1 MNRVSPYTKQR
12 MSFIRIA
19 LFGSLMLIA
28 GSAAAQSHVTV
39 GGHVFGGGKN
49 ASVGRGTTV
58 LIDQAGAVVSGDVYG
73 GGALAKVDTA
83 ISALN
88 PDPVPAKA
96 IDSTLVTILN
106 GSIKGNVYGGGLGQA
121 DDPGEEGDQSIA
133 ADVYGGV
140 HVYIGNSARG
150 NATLGNTVG
159 PNVTGG
165 NVFGGN
171 NVNGSPKK
179 NVKVDIWKTA
189 HTEANEVDHGNVFTT
204 FDNFKA
210 NVSHAMTA
218 FAIQAVYGGGNEANY
233 VPTVS
238 ESCSTSVYIHNCD
251 NTVKMVYGG
260 GRAADVGEVVSEDNT
275 IKADVHV
282 TVDGGRIDTLFGGG
296 DGHTKDALGNYRAAD
311 IYGNAISAINGGYFT
326 AAFAGSNTA
335 GDIIGGTKQLTVSKT
350 GPCSSGDEYIIS
362 LFGGS
367 NEAATHGNVELT
379 VGCGVDNIYE
389 LYGGSNKAEIIDGN
403 VTLNVYGGN
412 YTNVFGGSKGDLA
425 SLGEG
430 HVDKAAN
437 ITGNVTLNLYGGI
450 MSNAFGGSNQNG
462 NIDGQITVNVLNHEV
477 TDCGLSVINNI
488 YGAGNVTQY
497 HPTSLSEGVLS
508 PVVNVIH
515 VGSIGSIGGNIY
527 GGANGSTAT
536 VTANPIVN
544 FGYDATT
551 MYELTGVDYP
561 DGIDR
566 DNYRAVA
573 TGNVYGG
580 GAEAATVG
588 NTAVLMYK
596 SNSQARTVFGGGNE
610 AGVSGATS
618 ITISDGT
625 VTAGIYGG
633 CNTSGIVTGDITV
646 TMNGGAVGASGVGNE
661 ASVFGGGYGNS
672 TATQGDVT
680 VTIDGASAV
689 VWGDVYGGSALGSVN
704 NEGSD
709 VTTVNILDGEVK
721 GDVFGG
727 GLGEAGVGYVTKGQV
742 NGLVT
747 VNIGQDNGDG
757 TYSGNA
763 TIGGNVYG
771 CNNTNGSPQQDVTVN
786 IYATAHT
793 AGVNEVGDAGYALA
807 NVFGGGKNAD
817 FTIAGKRARVNV
829 HSCNNTINRVFGGGD
844 AAAVTGTAVMIQGG
858 RINNVF
864 GGGNGETTA
873 ANVGTLGINLDMH
886 GGRIGTLVSASNT
899 SGTIGGP
906 INVTVDNESGCDEV
920 VTDFFGGSNMVDI
933 STNVTTTIECG
944 AGTFTNVYGGSNQAN
959 ITGNVVLNV
968 KGGTMQNVYGGSK
981 GVLNG
986 TAANITGNVTL
997 NLYGGSIS
1005 QDAFGGSNQNGAITG
1020 NITVNVLDHEG
1031 TCALDVNNIYGAG
1044 NVTPYTPTNPSAT
1057 SPTINVMHIKQ
1068 AAGIRGNVFGGGKG
1082 ATAIVTAQPRVNI
1095 GYDASTMLEL
1105 DNVEYPARIDRATE
1119 YVAKV
1124 TGSVYGGGDLAS
1136 TNGSPIVKMEHPN
1149 SHVGNLFGGG
1159 NNVGISGNS
1168 TITINNGTVI
1178 DGVYGGCNVTGTV
1191 TGNSTITLL
1200 GGTVGSPSHNGNIFG
1215 GGLGQPTKVDGDVI
1229 ITYGNTAGTATPT
1242 LYGNLYGGSALG
1254 AVNTKT
1260 ANIDSHNMN
1269 THETTTIDILSGS
1282 VNGNI
1287 FGGGLGQADDPEVD
1301 GDQSIAAIVHG
1312 KIQINV
1318 GSSTISDGDY
1328 TGNAVLQ
1335 NATIY
1340 GCNNIKGTPQNDV
1353 YIDIYKTHRE
1363 TSDEVG
1369 ATSGATF
1376 AIGNVYGGGN
1386 RADYAPDYIYRRE
1399 QAFINGIANDALRR
1413 PYVKKPH
1420 VYVHGC
1426 NNTISELYGGGNAA
1440 AVPGDSV
1447 VFDGGRY
1454 DLIFGG
1460 GNGTV
1465 VPANVGIGG
1474 VFLEGKGGFCGF
1486 IYEHCNRR
1494 GAIEGEVTFKNGSG
1508 NHEDCNEGVLKV
1520 HNHYCGGNEVDIL
1533 GNFTY
1538 TFSCTTGENANSDYN
1553 ALYGGCRL
1561 GTTYGNIT
1569 LIIEGGHF
1577 GTIFGGPRGAEGFA
1591 ANVKKFPASRDEM
1604 VNHPEL
1610 YSAAMIEWM
1619 DKNGA
1624 GLYGTGGNVK
1634 IILRGGTIG
1643 DVFGGCDVNGNVEG
1657 RITIIVDSTGTC
1669 PLDIDNIFGGGNL
1682 ASYSPDTANTS
1693 DPNYD
1698 PNYAYPLIDLQ
1709 NGHVNHNV
1717 FGGGKGSLAS
1727 VDNGK
1732 VTSNPKVH
1740 MHPDVANS
1748 KKFRVLGNI
1757 YGGGELGQVQGNT
1770 TVLIEKGTVKGSV
1783 YGAGLGNA
1791 ADEDFGL
1798 VAKNTTVDM
1807 RDGLVE
1813 HNIYGGGE
1821 MASVGTFTRT
1831 DHAVTGCT
1839 ANTGKATVTILAG
1852 TVGPTSMPAD
1862 FLSGY
1867 NGSDF
1872 VNDRIVGMVFGG
1884 SKGVAGN
1891 PESNPLYDYIAFA
1904 NETDVTI
1911 GENSGHTGPFIK
1923 GSVYGG
1929 SQNGHVY
1936 NGGTHV
1942 KIYGGQ
1948 IGCGAGQTTVYADE
1962 AFIATPATVDDYNK
1976 LAECPHWVYGR
1987 NDGNGVEYLP
1997 YDPYATNST
2006 ADARPKGSDGHTY
2019 YGNVYGG
2026 GSGFYPFAERQWL
2039 RSAGQ
2044 VYGSTKVEI
2053 TGGHILTSVY
2063 GGNELTDVIGDSC
2076 VIIMTGGTI
2085 GVPRTLTQI
2094 GNHPV
2099 TCYLFGA
2106 GKGDER
2112 THFNQWTNVQ
2122 NTRVSVS
2129 GTARIYGSIF
2139 GGGEDGHVLRNTKVT
2154 LKDVVLGTTGTSYV
2168 DGNVFGGG
2176 RGFKGDALTAGN
2188 VGGDVLVDI
2197 SGTSSTKVLGSVY
2210 GGGRLA
2216 SVGYGL
2222 YAPDD
2227 PQYGVMRPDNQDDDG
2242 NSVPGFARGHI
2253 RINIHGSA
2261 TIGNEISTDYS
2272 AEHSKGGNV
2281 FGSSMGRLTKLDGTY
2296 LLDLWQ
2302 KLGTSKQTTV
2312 HIYENA
2318 KVRGNVYG
2326 GSELGSVAEN
2336 TTVNIYGDAE
2346 IGHLTSGTHY
2356 HGDVYA
2362 GGYGISTKKSD
2373 LSTITEEGDLRNKVQ
2388 QFSGRVYGSTEVN
2401 VYGNAT
2407 LHGDVYGGGEMA
2419 SVGTVNVDASG
2430 NTLVNIGEYNG
2441 GDYRGNATIIGGEVY
2456 GCNNIAGTP
2465 LGNAV
2470 VNIYSTHRETNEE
2483 VDYDGA
2489 SPAFALVNVYGG
2501 GNEADYRPNG
2511 DPTTST
2517 KHTSVHVYGCANT
2530 IEDLY
2535 GGGNAAYAYGVAA
2548 TIDGGRFDR
2557 VFGGG
2562 NGEAEDTQADI
2573 GAGGTNTTINA
2584 GIIRQ
2589 VFGGS
2594 NMRGTIYGPLFT
2606 TLTNSGSCTEDE
2618 HIDEFYAG
2626 SNEALIVGD
2635 ITTTIECSTPAVSV
2649 SNIYGGCNLADIYG
2663 STTLNIH
2670 GGTFT
2675 NVYGGSKGVIGV
2687 GEPGDL
2693 GYVEAVAADIKRY
2706 DADHYPTDH
2715 SELIGTGGTA
2725 TLNIYGGTIVNAF
2738 GGSDANGNVEG
2749 AINVTV
2755 DQKGDCALNLD
2766 YVYGGGN
2773 LATNDVVDHTI
2784 TSPYVHLLNGTVNH
2798 DVFGGGLGSTSNA
2811 NAGKTTANAKVE
2823 MTPDVAGG
2831 KNFLVKDNI
2840 YGGGSLASVEGTTS
2854 VTVTGGTVGQS
2865 SYYMG
2870 EAPSANPDANA
2881 NYSAVSD
2888 YYNDHAPANTELG
2901 HVFGGGK
2908 GNTAYPALCTVNGTN
2923 VTIGTVDGEASD
2935 LRIYGSVF
2943 GGAAKGHVTGNTA
2956 VTVHSG
2962 TVGTLGVSSWDGYVF
2977 GGGEGAGTGSG
2988 GTFAIYPTCGHVGGN
3003 TSVTIDGGRIKG
3015 SVYGGG
3021 RLALT
3026 GVDQTGDPSF
3036 REAVPNDT
3044 KYDSVSHG
3052 FATVSVGG
3060 NAVIGM
3066 GANDNEAI
3074 TALAS
3079 DYSVGDIFGSGR
3091 GDVDYYNSVL
3101 AGRVANTSVT
3111 VSGSPTVYGAVFGG
3125 GEMAGVG
3132 YWTDA
3137 AGHPFVPQT
3146 GTSHV
3151 NVSGGTF
3158 GTTYEYSTAYLAAPG
3173 DWTVVTDGKLTH
3185 ACTGNIVGGSQGD
3198 VDKTKPHWISM
3209 GRSRQTFVN
3218 ISGGTIMGNV
3228 YGGAEQGVV
3237 MENTKVTV
3245 SGGTIGTRITN
3256 PNYADSVTTCQ
3267 DIHDAWVEAHN
3278 TWASSDAVAAHN
3290 TWKANHAEW
3299 VLKKLSHDAWAA
3311 DNAAHD
3317 AWLARKSA
3325 HEAWETAYAA
3335 WLAGDRAALDQP
3347 VEPPL
3352 PGVEPT
3358 VDVEPV
3364 APGDEPVDPGEPIEP
3379 EEPECSVQEYLYSF
3393 GSVFGGGYGREQTD
3407 AHDNDSSAVATLI
3420 AGRVYGN
3427 TTVIISGG
3435 QIYENV
3441 YGGGNMASV
3450 GYVEKDNGS
3459 YALNDTTKHHNGVCN
3474 VTITGTA
3481 IIGPH
3486 DHTLMNGH
3494 VYGGGKGVGNDL
3506 TEYFKEYCNVN
3517 RTNLIVSGGHIY
3529 GSTFGGGA
3537 DCHVLGS
3544 TSTTIQ
3550 DDAYIGSDEYIE
3562 EYDGCVIGGGRN
3574 ALNRNHT
3581 AGRVAGNVHVTVTGG
3596 RIQRSVLGGGALAR
3610 TGVDVDGG
3618 VDAFVNNSGA
3628 YDSVHHGRTVVNVSG
3643 TSEVVNADLME
3654 TTYSRFKGTTTTE
3667 GVADG
3672 YVRLHH
3678 TAIGAPDGPILVDN
3692 DYTIGDIFGGG
3703 KGDTKDTTDIMAG
3716 RVMNTHVFITGSPRI
3731 MADVYAGGEMSSVG
3745 WWDTN
3750 RYEEAWPAN
3759 GVWPEGQPTPHTLH
3773 DKYYA
3778 NTGYTELV
3786 IDGDPYTG
3794 TPYEFSSANIHYGRP
3809 WTLIDSLGRLYHT
3822 CSGNV
3827 YGGGQGYV
3835 EEHASHCNNWVHMG
3849 RVRNTSVRVEGGRFM
3864 GNVFGG
3870 GSRGV
3875 VKEDC
3880 SVTITGGTFGCI
3892 IKEDTV
3898 IYDTTYTYYDAENN
3912 VVAEGANNI
3921 ASRKATSVTKTV
3933 HDREYAYGSA
3943 FGGGYGNHKVFW
3955 HYNDSS
3961 FVTTGGTRIRMQP
3974 MEQAGRVYGNTY
3986 LTISGGQFMGNVYGG
4001 GDMAS
4006 TGYVERNASTGEF
4019 EFHTAS
4025 KRHGGICN
4033 VTITGGEVGPLHD
4046 EEKQLNGH
4054 VYGGGKGIPYDPND
4068 NFKKYCNVNETN
4080 LIVRGGHIHGSTFG
4094 GGADCHVLGNT
4105 NTTIHEGAYIG
4116 SGGDKKEYDGCV
4128 FGGGRNAENSNG
4140 TAGRV
4145 QGNAYI
4151 TVDGGRIRRSILG
4164 GGALARTGVDVNGGV
4179 SALLRTTGEDG
4190 IPVYDTTDHGSTYIN
4205 VSGSTY
4211 MRDAVLADG
4220 VDYEGHEVLI
4230 DGMSDEDKEKNK
4242 NFIYSLSA
4250 SDKETYKD
4258 YLGTTEVRKVD
4269 GVYKI
4274 IVYKTA
4280 IGAYDGAVLVNNN
4293 YTIGDI
4299 FGGGKGDTKD
4309 TIDIMAG
4316 RVMNTHVFI
4325 TGSPRIMADVYA
4337 GGEMS
4342 SVGWWDTNRFENN
4355 AWPTGTPNANHD
4367 KYYTNTGYTKLVIQ
4381 GDPYTGTPYEFS
4393 SANIRG
4399 GRAWTLIDEINR
4411 LYHTCS
4417 GNIYGGGQGYV
4428 EQDATHYMNW
4438 VHMGRV
4444 RNTSVK
4450 VEGGRFMGNAFGGG
4464 SRGVV
4469 KEDCSVTITGGTFG
4483 TIIYDQP
4490 TGYNKTYYYYGSVFG
4505 GGYGN
4510 HKRFPHINDSS
4521 FVITT
4526 GEHTGDK
4533 VPMVPTEQAGRV
4545 YGNTTVNISGGHI
4558 MDCVYG
4564 GGDMASTGYVE
4575 RDPATGDFM
4584 LGDASKRH
4592 GGICTVKITGTAIV
4606 GPLDYN
4612 GHNGY
4617 VYGAGRG
4624 IGSDANEYSKTF
4636 CNVNETRLTVALT
4649 EGGSADPAKGP
4660 DQWDVATMGGR
4671 IWGSLFGGGA
4681 DCHVLGN
4688 VSTTV
4693 NSGVIGTDGTTSYD
4707 GNIFGGGRNYL
4718 HTNTTN
4724 GRVQGNIAV
4733 TVTRGTL
4740 RGTIF
4745 GGGRLAMAG
4754 IDVNGDFPTTGWT
4767 IADHGNVTIAVNTTD
4782 GAVSIGNPVTDSLL
4796 STWESNGD
4804 IFGSGKGDTK
4814 IPYTM
4819 EDAGRVTNATI
4830 NVSGSPRIC
4839 GSVFGGGEMAS
4850 LGYWNNTT
4858 YAFITGTGIA
4868 TINISGSPTIGSI
4881 NEINSYHKAA
4891 DPDHPDTEAGEN
4903 IGDWT
4908 IYDKDGNLIHTCTG
4922 NIYGGCQGDIDLSSP
4937 AWVHMGRSY
4946 SSNINITGT
4955 PTIMSNVSGGSEQG
4969 TVWGNTH
4976 VVINMS
4982 AGGTIGT
4989 TIDNASLPNNGK
5001 MFGGVY
5007 GGGYG
5012 ADEAA
5017 DTAATYTDAL
5027 GSHDVTN
5034 NYKGHRTN
5042 WRADYIAGRV
5052 FGDTQ
5057 VDILGG
5063 TINGSVYGGGE
5074 RAYVGEDENGG
5085 SYGNTLVNIG
5095 NAGQRGDASK
5105 GATILGDVFGANNYM
5120 GTPYGNTEVHIY
5132 STAHT
5137 VANTAPTAA
5146 YTKALTDPV
5155 AELTETDVEALPT
5168 TAESFAINAVYGG
5181 GNKAAHKPLASD
5193 GTTLVH
5199 IHYCEENSVR
5209 QVYGGGNG
5217 LGATKNASTK
5227 NNHIIIEGGRINV
5240 VFGGGN
5246 GASADGSSDKPYLD
5260 GSGNPTSTVTAVR
5273 NPGYNPGADVTGT
5286 AWTEIK
5292 GGLINDVFGGSN
5304 AKGVVSNTR
5313 LDIAPD
5319 GSCDM
5324 MVANTFGGGNEAF
5337 GGGGVITVGCGTKI
5351 GSFYGGSSNADLRG
5365 DIVLNVE
5372 GGTFENIFGGSR
5384 GTNERPANIDGSV
5397 TINVSGGNIQNIFGG
5412 SDING
5417 NITGSITVNVDLD
5430 PDYNCVDGLLIG
5442 TIYGGGNLAIY
5453 RPNLLGEAPNQTLP
5467 YSPEINIINDSCANG
5482 KTFGLRTVFGG
5493 GYGNGSEHAG
5503 HSDTLTGYMK
5513 SNPVV
5518 NVGGIDLRW
5527 DKSEEPM
5534 GELVANEY
5542 RRNIASIRSNVYG
5555 GGEAAPVDGNPRVTL
5570 YSSRITSLDGSGNP
5584 VEATKNWDTTIVHGS
5599 VFGGG
5604 HGQTATVKGNTTV
5617 GVFGDATVV
5626 NGNVYGGGEAAITD
5640 GNTDVM
5646 VGYSVIAMPKV
5657 WIAED
5662 GNVHIDCETPG
5673 VTIYYTTDGSVPN
5686 NRGNGTEYDGTPI
5699 TPSAGENVRAIAY
5712 KYGYPPSLP
5721 TYPMHT
5727 FAPVISISEGTVTLS
5742 MPAGGHSDAK
5752 IYYTIDGTDPTS
5764 SSTLYNSTFA
5774 APSSNVV
5781 KAIAVRPGYASS
5793 KVAKLTCAT
5802 PVVEIDRSGTA
5813 KITCATAGATIRYTL
5828 GVDPAD
5834 PVAWTTATT
5843 VANGGTVTV
5852 PSGQTIKVMA
5862 DCGGYG
5868 PSEVAVNANS
5878 SAEVPNISVNA
5889 DTRTVTIT
5897 ATRGTIHF
5905 TTDGSTPTSESAT
5918 YSEPLENMA
5927 GKTIKAIAIV
5937 DENTSTV
5944 ATLSPAATPTFNAVS
5959 YNNGD
5964 QVSLTSTSG
5973 ATIYY
5978 TTDGTT
5984 PTTASTR
5991 YTGPFNALGGTHL
6004 KAYAV
6009 KNDMN
6014 VSAVTSVIDVPLCNL
6029 TAPTIS
6035 VEGTSTTP
6043 NTVTITADAG
6053 ATIYYTVDGTT
6064 PTAESNTYNSTI
6076 TLNHGGTT
6084 TVKAIA
6090 IRAGCNNS
6098 DVTSRDVTITAVA
6111 TPTFTTTATT
6121 RNVTISFDSEANL
6134 RYTNSPSVSPTATS
6148 ARYTPQSP
6156 GVFTYNNP
6164 GSTLNVVAEKNGVLS
6179 EAVLI
6184 TPVAK
6189 PTFEV
6194 DDATVTISGADGTTV
6209 YYSIDGGINYSSYS
6223 AAITLLTTTTVKAY
6237 AYKLGHNVSGIV
6249 QKYVEVGESCVVAD
6263 PTYDQYNGLECATDG
6278 ATIWWSYWND
6288 NDYVQYD
6295 PSNWSAIL
6303 SGMQA
6308 SGELYFYATKE
6319 GCTPS
6324 QNVRHVE
6331 E

>member
-88 PDPVPAKA
+88 PDPVTATA

-121 DDPGEEGDQSIA
+121 DDPGEEGNQSIA

-159 PNVTGG
+159 LNVTGG

-179 NVKVDIWKTA
+179 NVKVDIWQTS
-189 HTEANEVDHGNVFTT
+189 HTEANEVDHNNVFTT

-379 VGCGVDNIYE
+379 VGCGVDNIDE

-551 MYELTGVDYP
+551 MDELPGVDYP
-561 DGIDR
+561 DGINR
-566 DNYRAVA
+566 DTYRAVV

-588 NTAVLMYK
+588 NTAVFMYK
-596 SNSQARTVFGGGNE
+596 SNSQAATVFGGGNE

-646 TMNGGAVGASGVGNE
+646 TMNGGAVGASGVGKE

-721 GDVFGG
+721 GHVFGG
-727 GLGEAGVGYVTKGQV
+727 ALGNATYAAAV
-742 NGLVT
+742 NGEVI

-771 CNNTNGSPQQDVTVN
+771 CNNTNGSTQQDVTVN

-793 AGVNEVGDAGYALA
+793 ADVNEVGDAGYALA

-829 HSCNNTINRVFGGGD
+829 YSCVNTINRVFGGGD

-873 ANVGTLGINLDMH
+873 ANVGVGGINLDMH

-899 SGTIGGP
+899 RGTIGGP

-933 STNVTTTIECG
+933 TTDVTTTIECG

-959 ITGNVVLNV
+959 ITGDVVLNI
-968 KGGTMQNVYGGSK
+968 KGGTMDNVYGGSK
-981 GVLNG
+981 GVKQVG
-986 TAANITGNVTL
+986 SEGDPGYVAPVPANIDGNVTL
-997 NLYGGSIS
+997 NLYGGTIS

-1095 GYDASTMLEL
+1095 GYDASTMSSLT
-1105 DNVEYPARIDRATE
+1105 NVEYPAGIDRATE

-1178 DGVYGGCNVTGTV
+1178 DGVYGGCNVTGIV

-1494 GAIEGEVTFKNGSG
+1494 GAIEGSVTFKNGSG

-1682 ASYSPDTANTS
+1682 ASYSPDSAATVS
-1693 DPNYD
+1693 
-1698 PNYAYPLIDLQ
+1698 NYAYPYIDLQ

-1839 ANTGKATVTILAG
+1839 ANTGKATVTILSG

-1862 FLSGY
+1862 FLTGY

-1891 PESNPLYDYIAFA
+1891 PESNPLYDHIAFA

-1936 NGGTHV
+1936 NGGTYV

-1962 AFIATPATVDDYNK
+1962 AFIATPATVTDDNK

-1997 YDPYATNST
+1997 YDPYATYST

-2063 GGNELTDVIGDSC
+2063 GGNELTDVTGDSC
-2076 VIIMTGGTI
+2076 VVIMTGGTI

-2106 GKGDER
+2106 GKGDQR

-2122 NTRVSVS
+2122 NTRVTVS
-2129 GTARIYGSIF
+2129 GTALIYGSVF
-2139 GGGEDGHVLRNTKVT
+2139 GGGEDGHIINNSKVNIEAGT
-2154 LKDVVLGTTGTSYV
+2154 IGTTGTSYV
-2168 DGNVFGGG
+2168 DGNIFGGG
-2176 RGFKGDALTAGN
+2176 RGFSGNALTAGN
-2188 VGGDVLVDI
+2188 VGGNI
-2197 SGTSSTKVLGSVY
+2197 EINISSGTMLGSVY

-2216 SVGYGL
+2216 SVGLYLAQPESENYGR
-2222 YAPDD
+2222 
-2227 PQYGVMRPDNQDDDG
+2227 MQDG
-2242 NSVPGFARGHI
+2242 ASHGYI
-2253 RINIHGSA
+2253 TINISGG
-2261 TIGNEISTDYS
+2261 TIGAASVFGNERPTHLIT
-2272 AEHSKGGNV
+2272 GNV
-2281 FGSSMGRLTKLDGTY
+2281 YGASMGRLTDIAGTSPNPLWAKLAQVKNTQINITGGTIRASVYAGGELGTVTENTEVNVTGASASIGTTKLDNSSNVLYLFGSLFGGGYGTESTAT
-2296 LLDLWQ
+2296 
-2302 KLGTSKQTTV
+2302 TSTYGEE
-2312 HIYENA
+2312 HSLPDNLIA
-2318 KVRGNVYG
+2318 GRVYG
-2326 GSELGSVAEN
+2326 KTEVNLTNGIVANNVFGGGKQAYVGGGSTANAGN
-2336 TTVNIYGDAE
+2336 TTVNIGSSIKSAGDYTGNAK
-2346 IGHLTSGTHY
+2346 IG
-2356 HGDVYA
+2356 
-2362 GGYGISTKKSD
+2362 
-2373 LSTITEEGDLRNKVQ
+2373 R
-2388 QFSGRVYGSTEVN
+2388 N
-2401 VYGNAT
+2401 VYGAND
-2407 LHGDVYGGGEMA
+2407 LG
-2419 SVGTVNVDASG
+2419 
-2430 NTLVNIGEYNG
+2430 
-2441 GDYRGNATIIGGEVY
+2441 
-2456 GCNNIAGTP
+2456 GTP
-2465 LGNAV
+2465 LGSTY
-2470 VNIYSTHRETNEE
+2470 VNIYKNYRNGTTDE
-2483 VDYDGA
+2483 VEYTEGDATY
-2489 SPAFALVNVYGG
+2489 ALNDVFGG
-2501 GNEADYRPNG
+2501 GNQSDYAP
-2511 DPTTST
+2511 ST
-2517 KHTSVHVYGCANT
+2517 EVDNRASVHVWGCKNT
-2530 IEDLY
+2530 IHRVF
-2535 GGGNAAYAYGVAA
+2535 GGGDAAAAYGVAA
-2548 TIDGGRFDR
+2548 TIDGGRMYQ

-2562 NGEAEDTQADI
+2562 NGENTAANI
-2573 GAGGTNTTINA
+2573 GAAGTNTVINA
-2584 GIIRQ
+2584 GVIHQ

-2594 NMRGTIYGPLFT
+2594 NERGTISGPVVT
-2606 TLTNSGSCTEDE
+2606 DLTNSGFCNE

-2663 STTLNIH
+2663 STTLNIY

-2687 GEPGDL
+2687 GEPGDP

-2706 DADHYPTDH
+2706 DADHYPTGH
-2715 SELIGTGGTA
+2715 SELINTGGTA

-2854 VTVTGGTVGQS
+2854 VNVTGGTVGQS

-2870 EAPSANPDANA
+2870 AAPSTDPDDNPDDNA

-2923 VTIGTVDGEASD
+2923 VTIGTVDGEVSD

-2977 GGGEGAGTGSG
+2977 GGGEGTGTGSG

-3003 TSVTIDGGRIKG
+3003 TSVSIDGGRIKG

-3036 REAVPNDT
+3036 REAVPNNT

-3132 YWTDA
+3132 YWTNA

-3158 GTTYEYSTAYLAAPG
+3158 GTTYEYSNVYLASPG
-3173 DWTVVTDGKLTH
+3173 AWTVITDGKLTH

-3245 SGGTIGTRITN
+3245 SGGTIGTRIAN
-3256 PNYADSVTTCQ
+3256 PNYADSLTICQ
-3267 DIHDAWVEAHN
+3267 GVHDAWVTAHN

-3290 TWKANHAEW
+3290 TWKTNHAEW

-3311 DNAAHD
+3311 DKAAHD
-3317 AWLARKSA
+3317 AWVERTNN
-3325 HEAWETAYAA
+3325 HNTWETEYAA

-3352 PGVEPT
+3352 PGDEPT

-3364 APGDEPVDPGEPIEP
+3364 APGVEPVDPGEPIEP

-3494 VYGGGKGVGNDL
+3494 VYGGGKGVGNDP

-3678 TAIGAPDGPILVDN
+3678 TTIGAPDGPILVDN

-3716 RVMNTHVFITGSPRI
+3716 RVMNTFVTVSGSPRI
-3731 MADVYAGGEMSSVG
+3731 MADIYAGGEMSCIG

-3750 RYEEAWPAN
+3750 RYVGEWKN
-3759 GVWPEGQPTPHTLH
+3759 SDKNNNH
-3773 DKYYA
+3773 DKYYTG
-3778 NTGYTELV
+3778 TGYTHVTIE
-3786 IDGDPYTG
+3786 GMPRTG

-3835 EEHASHCNNWVHMG
+3835 EEFATHGNNWVHMG
-3849 RVRNTSVRVEGGRFM
+3849 RVRRTFVNVSGGRFM

-3875 VKEDC
+3875 VKEHCRVDI
-3880 SVTITGGTFGCI
+3880 SGGTFGTI
-3892 IKEDTV
+3892 IVEDTV
-3898 IYDTTYTYYDAENN
+3898 IRDTTYTYTKDGGGKI
-3912 VVAEGANNI
+3912 V
-3921 ASRKATSVTKTV
+3921 SRTVKEIKTTV

-3961 FVTTGGTRIRMQP
+3961 FIKANGDTLLMQP

-4006 TGYVERNASTGEF
+4006 TGYVERDAGTGEF

-4080 LIVRGGHIHGSTFG
+4080 LIVSGGHIHGSTFG

-4116 SGGDKKEYDGCV
+4116 SNGDKKEYDGCV

-4179 SALLRTTGEDG
+4179 SALLLTTGEDG
-4190 IPVYDTTDHGSTYIN
+4190 IPVYDSTNHGSTYIN
-4205 VSGSTY
+4205 VTGSTA

-4355 AWPTGTPNANHD
+4355 AWPTGNPNANHD

-4393 SANIRG
+4393 SANIHG
-4399 GRAWTLIDEINR
+4399 GRPWTLIDEINR

-4417 GNIYGGGQGYV
+4417 GNVYGGGQGYV

-4592 GGICTVKITGTAIV
+4592 GGICTVNITGTAIV

-4688 VSTTV
+4688 VSTTL
-4693 NSGVIGTDGTTSYD
+4693 NSGVVGTDGTTSFD

-4718 HTNTTN
+4718 HSNTTN

-4767 IADHGNVTIAVNTTD
+4767 IADHGNVTITVSGTKTEETYHT
-4782 GAVSIGNPVTDSLL
+4782 SIGNPVTDSLL

-4868 TINISGSPTIGSI
+4868 TINISDSPKIGSI

-4891 DPDHPDTEAGEN
+4891 NPKNPDTEHGEN
-4903 IGDWT
+4903 PGDWT
-4908 IYDKDGNLIHTCTG
+4908 IYDVGGNLIHTCTG

-4969 TVWGNTH
+4969 TVWGNTQ

-4989 TIDNASLPNNGK
+4989 TIANASLPNNGK

-5034 NYKGHRTN
+5034 NYEGHRTN

-5095 NAGQRGDASK
+5095 NEGQRGDASK

-5430 PDYNCVDGLLIG
+5430 PDYNCDDGLLIG

-5493 GYGNGSEHAG
+5493 GYGNGLAHAG
-5503 HSDTLTGYMK
+5503 HLRNPESSDSDTLTGYMK

-5527 DKSEEPM
+5527 DKNEGPM

-5662 GNVHIDCETPG
+5662 GKVHIDCETPG

-5686 NRGNGTEYDGTPI
+5686 NRGNGTEYNGTPL

-5727 FAPVISISEGTVTLS
+5727 FAPTITINSSHVATLKMPAEHADATIYYTLNGDTPTSASSHVASGGTVTVASGEVL
-5742 MPAGGHSDAK
+5742 
-5752 IYYTIDGTDPTS
+5752 
-5764 SSTLYNSTFA
+5764 
-5774 APSSNVV
+5774 
-5781 KAIAVRPGYASS
+5781 KAIAIRPGYASS

-5843 VANGGTVTV
+5843 VANGGTVPV

-5862 DCGGYG
+5862 DCAGYG
-5868 PSEVAVNANS
+5868 PSEIAINANS
-5878 SAEVPNISVNA
+5878 SVPAPTFTVDPVNF
-5889 DTRTVTIT
+5889 TVSIT
-5897 ATRGTIHF
+5897 
-5905 TTDGSTPTSESAT
+5905 SAT
-5918 YSEPLENMA
+5918 GDIHYTDNGNVPTAESDPYTAMLTDMA
-5927 GKTIKAIAIV
+5927 GKTVKAIAV
-5937 DENTSTV
+5937 VGTTV
-5944 ATLSPAATPTFNAVS
+5944 SSIAVLAPTATPTFQNTP
-5959 YNNGD
+5959 YTDGD
-5964 QVSLTSTSG
+5964 QV
-5973 ATIYY
+5973 
-5978 TTDGTT
+5978 
-5984 PTTASTR
+5984 
-5991 YTGPFNALGGTHL
+5991 
-6004 KAYAV
+6004 
-6009 KNDMN
+6009 
-6014 VSAVTSVIDVPLCNL
+6014 
-6029 TAPTIS
+6029 
-6035 VEGTSTTP
+6035 
-6043 NTVTITADAG
+6043 TITCSDAG
-6053 ATIYYTVDGTT
+6053 ATIYYSTDGGSTYTAGTT
-6064 PTAESNTYNSTI
+6064 GTSSATFTAT
-6076 TLNHGGTT
+6076 GGTT
-6084 TVKAIA
+6084 
-6090 IRAGCNNS
+6090 
-6098 DVTSRDVTITAVA
+6098 
-6111 TPTFTTTATT
+6111 
-6121 RNVTISFDSEANL
+6121 L
-6134 RYTNSPSVSPTATS
+6134 
-6148 ARYTPQSP
+6148 
-6156 GVFTYNNP
+6156 
-6164 GSTLNVVAEKNGVLS
+6164 
-6179 EAVLI
+6179 
-6184 TPVAK
+6184 
-6189 PTFEV
+6189 
-6194 DDATVTISGADGTTV
+6194 
-6209 YYSIDGGINYSSYS
+6209 
-6223 AAITLLTTTTVKAY
+6223 KAY
-6237 AYKLGHNVSGIV
+6237 AYKQGKNVSAATEAVNVSLCSLSDKAPTITVTGTRFTIALADGTPADAV
-6249 QKYVEVGESCVVAD
+6249 IHYTTDGNDPTASSPTYSSAVDLPSGSTTIKAITTRTGCSNSPVTTESYCRVVEPEVHMNHTTGAYTISCDDGDATIHFTDYGSDPDEDSPEYSTGGTATNPTVIKAIATKDGCNASTIDEEIFCNIATPVVNFAYYHDDEEDEDIWYFTISCTTPGVSIYFTLAQDDDIEDMDNPDETEEEYVEYRGEIGEGSGIYGVIIDESGLVNGNYSTIKIKAIAYFMDGTD
-6263 PTYDQYNGLECATDG
+6263 PICGSSIG
-6278 ATIWWSYWND
+6278 
-6288 NDYVQYD
+6288 
-6295 PSNWSAIL
+6295 SN
-6303 SGMQA
+6303 QKT
-6308 SGELYFYATKE
+6308 F
-6319 GCTPS
+6319 
-6324 QNVRHVE
+6324 
-6331 E
+6331 